1 MKEYYKIKSEAL
13 VSIADAI
20 RGKKDTT
27 AVFTPE
33 QMAVEIAGIASC
45 DDLPNAEGAT
55 FGTGDGSNG
64 ERLIEWTEGNS
75 CNQWEKGTI
84 GWEFTVNET
93 FGVVGFR
100 GMVAQAG
107 TYTFKIREQYEES
120 AVAEL
125 QVNFEETYT
134 WCEFKL
140 PNTVN
145 LLAGKTFAFTL
156 YGNKMSYVGTG
167 TSYTMNSKVT
177 ENNKVYVSGADAYPT
192 TTIQARPTINM
203 LMGAVIS
210 ESTPNEYKI
219 QTQTLSDIADEVR
232 RIGGVSGNITTAQML
247 TLLKSVNA

>member
-1 MKEYYKIKSEAL
+1 MAEYLIQGETLTA
-13 VSIADAI
+13 IADAI

-27 AVFTPE
+27 GIFTPE
-33 QMAVEIAGIASC
+33 QMAAEIEGIVVG
-45 DDLPNAEGAT
+45 DDLPNAEEAY
-55 FGTGDGSNG
+55 FGTGDESNG
-64 ERLIEWTEGNS
+64 ERLIEWTEDNG
-75 CNQWEKGTI
+75 CNQWGKGTI

-100 GMVAQAG
+100 GKVAQAG

-140 PNTVN
+140 PNTVD
-145 LLAGKTFAFTL
+145 LLSGKTFAFTL
-156 YGNKMSYVGTG
+156 YGNTMPYVGTG

-177 ENNKVYVSGADAYPT
+177 ENNKVRVSGADAYPT
-192 TTIQARPTINM
+192 TTIQVRPTINM
-203 LMGAVIS
+203 LIGSPIT

-219 QTQTLSDIADEVR
+219 QTQTLSDIADEIR
-232 RIGGVSGNITTAQML
+232 RIGGVTGNLSTAQML
-247 TLLKSVNA
+247 TLLKTM